1 MAEQHQR
8 GHKWPH
14 WCWARARAPSQNGLP
29 RWRRRPSV
37 QGLGKWGTRQS
48 PGAVEE
54 RRTWKGRGSHPEDLI
69 PSLRSAWLPLHWRP
83 RKASTAHGQESR
95 GGGESITHSIPP
107 GLTGPNPGVQSVQS
121 GRGGAGSLAWGWVAG
136 VLVRSQC
143 LDASEDLLPRG
154 EFSMKKAPPHHS
166 NSTSKKT
173 KSLHIKRYYTFE
185 IAFQENTV

>member
-8 GHKWPH
+8 GHEWPH
-14 WCWARARAPSQNGLP
+14 WCWARAKAPSQNGLP

-95 GGGESITHSIPP
+95 GGGGVNHTQHPPRPDRPQPRSTVSPEWKRGCRQLGVGVGGRSACTIPVF
-107 GLTGPNPGVQSVQS
+107 GCFWRFATQRWVFYEKSTTT
-121 GRGGAGSLAWGWVAG
+121 SL
-136 VLVRSQC
+136 Q
-143 LDASEDLLPRG
+143 
-154 EFSMKKAPPHHS
+154 
-166 NSTSKKT
+166 
-173 KSLHIKRYYTFE
+173 
-185 IAFQENTV
+185 